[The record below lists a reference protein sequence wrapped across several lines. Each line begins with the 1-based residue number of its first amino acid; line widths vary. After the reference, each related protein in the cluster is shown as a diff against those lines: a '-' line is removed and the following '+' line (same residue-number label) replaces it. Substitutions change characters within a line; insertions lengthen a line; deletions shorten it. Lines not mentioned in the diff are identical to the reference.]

1 MGTSSRSIIAAS
13 IALATIMLASCG
25 SDSTAE
31 DASAPVVSTAAPR
44 LEAVDGV
51 EFSDPEGDYTI
62 TIGSEWVPSPVGAV
76 EDGVESWV
84 VAPPGTDF
92 SANVNVLTQSTEGL
106 DLVEYLE
113 LSVENTGTFEVIE
126 QTTLTGENGNELGR
140 FEFAGPVEGTDLDL
154 HFLAIVDVT
163 DGMAVLATLSTLEA
177 DFDALRAN
185 VEPFM
190 LTLQAE

>member
-1 MGTSSRSIIAAS
+1 
-13 IALATIMLASCG
+13 MLASCG

-84 VAPPGTDF
+84 VVPEIIGRHA
-92 SANVNVLTQSTEGL
+92 
-106 DLVEYLE
+106 
-113 LSVENTGTFEVIE
+113 LSIE
-126 QTTLTGENGNELGR
+126 QFAHFEDSMNRAQHVTGVSGFGNRVHVSDREPDTGC
-140 FEFAGPVEGTDLDL
+140 GC
-154 HFLAIVDVT
+154 VD
-163 DGMAVLATLSTLEA
+163 
-177 DFDALRAN
+177 
-185 VEPFM
+185 
-190 LTLQAE
+190 